1 MLVESIG
8 ECEVAIFPAWHQEL
22 PVPAGQAYFPN
33 RVYSIGSD
41 HSALRPFFLSVVA
54 PLALSHATASCSC
67 Q

>member
-1 MLVESIG
+1 MLVESIE

-33 RVYSIGSD
+33 RVYSIGSA
-41 HSALRPFFLSVVA
+41 HSALRPFFSVVA
-54 PLALSHATASCSC
+54 PLALSHPTASCSC

>member
-1 MLVESIG
+1 MLVESIE

-22 PVPAGQAYFPN
+22 PVQAGQAYFPN

-41 HSALRPFFLSVVA
+41 HSAPFFLSVVA

>member
-1 MLVESIG
+1 MLVESIE

-22 PVPAGQAYFPN
+22 PVQAGQAYFPN
-33 RVYSIGSD
+33 RVYYSIGSD
-41 HSALRPFFLSVVA
+41 HFGAPFFLSVVA